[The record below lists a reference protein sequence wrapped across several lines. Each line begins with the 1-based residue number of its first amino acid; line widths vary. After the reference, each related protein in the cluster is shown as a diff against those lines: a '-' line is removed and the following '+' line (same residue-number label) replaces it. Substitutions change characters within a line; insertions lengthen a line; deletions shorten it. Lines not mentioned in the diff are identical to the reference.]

1 MKFIRKF
8 FLAACVSGALA
19 GCGSD
24 DSSDEGAKRLDAM
37 RFDGASFVLTEG
49 ESQTPALL
57 LRPAGGTEYRFDVQ
71 DNRYEVRFAMA
82 DPAIAAV
89 TDRGV
94 VTALK
99 AGTTTLTARSP
110 YCAAVA
116 TAQIVVRS
124 AVTPIEIAS
133 LRFEQ
138 TQYEVEA
145 GQSVEPQLL
154 VRISGE
160 TAEFAYDA
168 AKNPYA
174 MSWMVSDPAVAA
186 VSDRGVVTALTEGTI
201 TLTARTSFYNGAA
214 TTTVKCTPPPAS
226 CVGEWV
232 LESWKGDKAMAGKVY
247 LELTDAKTF
256 TIYQNINTVGFAKF
270 AGTYAV
276 TVQEG
281 QPVLTGTYADG
292 KSWGESYTFAATD
305 RTLTLTGRTFGY
317 VSVYDS
323 TTIPDYVKD
332 GVTTQAT
339 RSTTVPFL

>member
-1 MKFIRKF
+1 M
-8 FLAACVSGALA
+8 
-19 GCGSD
+19 
-24 DSSDEGAKRLDAM
+24 
-37 RFDGASFVLTEG
+37 
-49 ESQTPALL
+49 
-57 LRPAGGTEYRFDVQ
+57 
-71 DNRYEVRFAMA
+71 
-82 DPAIAAV
+82 
-89 TDRGV
+89 
-94 VTALK
+94 
-99 AGTTTLTARSP
+99 
-110 YCAAVA
+110 
-116 TAQIVVRS
+116 
-124 AVTPIEIAS
+124 
-133 LRFEQ
+133 
-138 TQYEVEA
+138 
-145 GQSVEPQLL
+145 
-154 VRISGE
+154 
-160 TAEFAYDA
+160 
-168 AKNPYA
+168 
-174 MSWMVSDPAVAA
+174 
-186 VSDRGVVTALTEGTI
+186 
-201 TLTARTSFYNGAA
+201 
-214 TTTVKCTPPPAS
+214 
-226 CVGEWV
+226 